1 MRREPIGAVV
11 AAVVLSLAASSG
23 CKTTEAVPT
32 PEPPPPAASP
42 SAEPLPP
49 AAVDAALRSSFESS
63 YVGLSVAPGGAVR
76 LTLTHARDFDAA
88 AGIARTAWVKS
99 SAGGVREALPEFT
112 FVQAA
117 ASPMDLNDAFGRMRD
132 VLTLPGVVFLD
143 LDEACGCITV
153 GVSQPSAA
161 PAVASFAASRGVAE
175 GIVRTVATPPV
186 VRLQALRDEYRPTMG
201 GVQIQNG
208 SRATCTL
215 GLPTWSFR
223 RGKYGFLTASHCT
236 EGLQGEMQGTWI
248 AQRGGRWF
256 WGDKI
261 GVERI
266 DLPLFDT
273 SANASCPTGRTCRLS
288 DVAFADYDQS
298 TLGIIGRIARPRS
311 TCTAAG
317 TACAVDVERL
327 TDNIRL
333 TLGIQGLV
341 TGDVVDKVG
350 RTSGWTRGAI
360 TNTCISVNISD
371 RDARGMVVDTMIT
384 MLCQDRAGATSQSG
398 DSGSPVF
405 VFHSPTGTG
414 IFGGILWGGSG
425 DPTNP
430 GFLLYSPISG
440 IEQEL
445 GGFVY
450 NQTGVTVPFFSN
462 GLFLTSD
469 MDDELSVAVERSV
482 VPANEV
488 QFVLNAGAGVSHRK
502 EIVLAEGP
510 AAGTA
515 RWTLAVLRSGDTS
528 AEGLYTYQLPGGRL
542 EFRKQR
548 GNAVVEVSRVPI
560 DTIPGGTR
568 LTFTWRK
575 E

>member
-1 MRREPIGAVV
+1 
-11 AAVVLSLAASSG
+11 
-23 CKTTEAVPT
+23 
-32 PEPPPPAASP
+32 
-42 SAEPLPP
+42 
-49 AAVDAALRSSFESS
+49 
-63 YVGLSVAPGGAVR
+63 
-76 LTLTHARDFDAA
+76 
-88 AGIARTAWVKS
+88 
-99 SAGGVREALPEFT
+99 
-112 FVQAA
+112 
-117 ASPMDLNDAFGRMRD
+117 
-132 VLTLPGVVFLD
+132 
-143 LDEACGCITV
+143 
-153 GVSQPSAA
+153 
-161 PAVASFAASRGVAE
+161 
-175 GIVRTVATPPV
+175 
-186 VRLQALRDEYRPTMG
+186 
-201 GVQIQNG
+201 
-208 SRATCTL
+208 
-215 GLPTWSFR
+215 
-223 RGKYGFLTASHCT
+223 
-236 EGLQGEMQGTWI
+236 
-248 AQRGGRWF
+248 
-256 WGDKI
+256 
-261 GVERI
+261 
-266 DLPLFDT
+266 
-273 SANASCPTGRTCRLS
+273 
-288 DVAFADYDQS
+288 
-298 TLGIIGRIARPRS
+298 
-311 TCTAAG
+311 
-317 TACAVDVERL
+317 
-327 TDNIRL
+327 
-333 TLGIQGLV
+333 
-341 TGDVVDKVG
+341 
-350 RTSGWTRGAI
+350 
-360 TNTCISVNISD
+360 
-371 RDARGMVVDTMIT
+371 
-384 MLCQDRAGATSQSG
+384 
-398 DSGSPVF
+398 